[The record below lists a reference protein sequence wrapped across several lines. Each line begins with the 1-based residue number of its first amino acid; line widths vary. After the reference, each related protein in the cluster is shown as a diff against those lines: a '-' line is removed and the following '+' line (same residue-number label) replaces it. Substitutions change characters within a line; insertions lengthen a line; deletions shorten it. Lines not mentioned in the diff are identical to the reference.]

1 LILLP
6 FESNSS
12 SYFLDYEILKIR
24 INGSIIKPAIRA
36 MIATAQ
42 MKESELLPLKIFIEV
57 CNIGGIRVVMMI
69 IAN

>member
-1 LILLP
+1 
-6 FESNSS
+6 
-12 SYFLDYEILKIR
+12 
-24 INGSIIKPAIRA
+24 